1 MMNEVG
7 RQLEAVG
14 LVRERDGRRLLDD
27 VSLSV
32 RPGQI
37 TALIG
42 PSGAGKTSLLKAL
55 SLLDNPDKGKV
66 IIDGKVFDFP
76 LARGQKIATPW
87 PELTVVFQ
95 QFFLWPH
102 LTLRQNIT
110 LPLQKRR
117 KSNYG
122 DYLEHLIES
131 MDLKECID
139 RYPNETSLGQKQRT
153 ALLRALALQPK
164 YILLDE
170 ITSALDVE
178 QVAGILSEL
187 KRLKQQGIGMLLV
200 THLLHFAREAADN
213 IVFLESGKVLE
224 SGGKNVLDSPVS
236 QRVKDFVALAEY
248 AS

>member
-153 ALLRALALQPK
+153 ALL
-164 YILLDE
+164 
-170 ITSALDVE
+170 
-178 QVAGILSEL
+178 
-187 KRLKQQGIGMLLV
+187 
-200 THLLHFAREAADN
+200 
-213 IVFLESGKVLE
+213 
-224 SGGKNVLDSPVS
+224 
-236 QRVKDFVALAEY
+236 
-248 AS
+248 